1 MTCYTTL
8 KKRAAEVKNF
18 AVRFDADLVTDED
31 LTGTPTVTELYTSAL
46 TISNVGLNLAERPVS
61 GVNVAANRAVEFTVA
76 GGTRGQVYTLQ
87 VAAGSSHATS
97 PQSLTRLVRLM
108 VI

>member
-1 MTCYTTL
+1 MTCFTTL

-31 LTGTPTVTELYTSAL
+31 LTGTPTVVELYTSDL
-46 TISNVGLNLAERPVS
+46 TISNVGLNLAERLVS
-61 GVNVAANRAVEFTVA
+61 GLNIAANRAVEFTVA
-76 GGTRGQVYTLQ
+76 GGTRGQVYTLE
-87 VAAGSSHATS
+87 VRGGSNATY
-97 PQSLTRLVRLM
+97 PQTLTRQVRLM